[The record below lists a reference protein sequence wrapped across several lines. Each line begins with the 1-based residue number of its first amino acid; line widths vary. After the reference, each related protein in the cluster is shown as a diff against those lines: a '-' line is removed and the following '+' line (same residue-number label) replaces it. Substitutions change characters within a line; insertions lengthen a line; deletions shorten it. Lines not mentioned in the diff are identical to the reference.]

1 MKRRKKWLAAI
12 MAAVMSMTLAAC
24 GGSATSG
31 GTTAAGST
39 DAATT
44 KAASDTQAPAEG
56 GKTVITLWHAMG
68 GVNGEATEA
77 LVKAFNESQNEIEV
91 KSEYQ
96 GKYDD
101 LITKLKAAM
110 QSGSMPDVCQMY
122 DIGTKFMTDSGHAIP
137 VQDMFAT
144 TNFDPSTVMNI
155 ITSYYTVNGKQM
167 SMPFNVSTPMLYYN
181 KDVFKAA
188 GLDPNTPPKTFDE
201 VLEFSK
207 KIVESKAAPVGYAQ
221 AIYGWFF
228 EQQIAG
234 QGKFYANNENGRKA
248 PATEVDFLNNGAG
261 LKIFETWKKLMDS
274 GYADNYGSTTA
285 DTQTAFFSGQAAMI
299 IESTAILKTATESSD
314 FEIGTGYLPKID
326 ASAADGGVIIG
337 GASLWMMD
345 NKDEAKKNAAWKFIE
360 FTTTPDSQATWSMST
375 GYFAVNPKAYETPAM
390 KDFIAQNPNFTT
402 AINQLKDTP
411 VNGYTAGVLSGVAT
425 ESRTIFNEA
434 MEKTYDGTY
443 TPEQAVSFLA
453 EKVNAAIANYNSST
467 K

>member
-1 MKRRKKWLAAI
+1 MKKRKRWLAAI
-12 MAAVMSMTLAAC
+12 MTAVMSMTLTAC
-24 GGSATSG
+24 GGGSSTNG
-31 GTTAAGST
+31 GTTAATS
-39 DAATT
+39 
-44 KAASDTQAPAEG
+44 EG
-56 GKTVITLWHAMG
+56 GKTVVNLWHAMG

-96 GKYDD
+96 GTYDD

-110 QSGSMPDVCQMY
+110 QSGNMPDVCQMY
-122 DIGTKFMTDSGHAIP
+122 DIGTKFMADSGYVVP
-137 VQDMFAT
+137 VQDMFET
-144 TNFDPSTVMNI
+144 TNFDPSTVMDI

-207 KIVESKAAPVGYAQ
+207 KIVESNAAPVGYAQ
-221 AIYGWFF
+221 AIFGWFF

-234 QGKFYANNENGRKA
+234 QGKYYANNENGRKA
-248 PATEVDFLNNGAG
+248 SATEVDFLNNGAG
-261 LKIFETWKKLMDS
+261 LKVFETWKKLMDS
-274 GYADNYGSTTA
+274 GYAANYGSTTA
-285 DTQTAFFSGQAAMI
+285 DSQTAFFSGQTAMI
-299 IESTAILKTATESSD
+299 IDSTAILKNATVSSD
-314 FEIGTGYLPKID
+314 FEIGTGYLPKIEENT
-326 ASAADGGVIIG
+326 DGGVIIG

-345 NKDEAKKNAAWKFIE
+345 NKDEARKNAAWKFVE
-360 FTTTPDSQATWSMST
+360 FTTTPESQATWSMST
-375 GYFAVNPKAYETPAM
+375 GYFAINPKAYETPAM

-425 ESRTIFNEA
+425 ESRTLFNEA

-443 TPEQAVSFLA
+443 TPEQAVNVLS
-453 EKVNAAIANYNSST
+453 EKVNAAITNYNSST

>member
-1 MKRRKKWLAAI
+1 
-12 MAAVMSMTLAAC
+12 
-24 GGSATSG
+24 
-31 GTTAAGST
+31 
-39 DAATT
+39 
-44 KAASDTQAPAEG
+44 
-56 GKTVITLWHAMG
+56 
-68 GVNGEATEA
+68 
-77 LVKAFNESQNEIEV
+77 
-91 KSEYQ
+91 
-96 GKYDD
+96 
-101 LITKLKAAM
+101 M
-110 QSGSMPDVCQMY
+110 QSGNMPDVCQMY

-188 GLDPNTPPKTFDE
+188 GLDPNTPPKTYDE

-314 FEIGTGYLPKID
+314 FEIGTGFLPKID

-360 FTTTPDSQATWSMST
+360 FTTTPDSQANWSMST
-375 GYFAVNPKAYETPAM
+375 GYFAVNPEAYETPAM

-402 AINQLKDTP
+402 AINQLKATP